1 MAPATGASRAPR
13 AAETS
18 GRRADVTAR
27 AGQHVSAGTRR
38 ARRRGATRAH
48 GGARAGSGYRAR
60 VGTRVLLSCAPRAF
74 PAIAAQ
80 ARSLARGPTEKK
92 RRESPRAGAPLRAR
106 LADALPPT
114 LLSRPQRRAR
124 ATGPIAE
131 VGTRARRAFAAPPR
145 RAREAPLPLPPHPPH
160 PTPRSSFRP
169 PFARLQRH
177 ARARR
182 RTWAPA
188 RQPRPALARR
198 APARRTAS

>member
-1 MAPATGASRAPR
+1 MAPATGASGAPR

-18 GRRADVTAR
+18 GRRADVTPR
-27 AGQHVSAGTRR
+27 AGQHVSAGTCR
-38 ARRRGATRAH
+38 ARRRATRAH
-48 GGARAGSGYRAR
+48 GGARAGSGYSAR

-106 LADALPPT
+106 LAGALPPT
-114 LLSRPQRRAR
+114 LLSRSQRRGR

-131 VGTRARRAFAAPPR
+131 VGTRARRAFAGPSR
-145 RAREAPLPLPPHPPH
+145 RAREAPLPLPPHPLH
-160 PTPRSSFRP
+160 STPRSSFRPP

-188 RQPRPALARR
+188 RQPRPALAVR